1 MLQRNGSEIAQQ
13 LSGKER
19 KIQRIAAVAVIGIAA
34 VGSYFGLQ
42 AVSDADAQNRKV
54 HDQQGLELTQ
64 QAKADG
70 FDVQP
75 TRYDD
80 KETVQLKLN
89 LGNCAIDVSAQKVT
103 DGDTITDVRNYHFG
117 GYSLPTVKQD
127 SRVRGTAARDVYNYY
142 DGVPVQFTFQN
153 QQELQDNILGAEPC
167 ETLAQTL
174 VPPTTV
180 IVR

>member
-1 MLQRNGSEIAQQ
+1 MTQKNVSEIAHQK
-13 LSGKER
+13 SGGER
-19 KIQRIAAVAVIGIAA
+19 RIQRIAAVAVIGIAT

-42 AVSDADAQNRKV
+42 AVGDADAQNRKA

-70 FDVQP
+70 FDAQP

-80 KETVQLKLN
+80 RETVQLKLS
-89 LGNCAIDVSAQKVT
+89 LGSCAIDVSAQKVT
-103 DGDTITDVRNYHFG
+103 DGDTITDIRNYQFD

-127 SRVRGTAARDVYNYY
+127 NRLRGTAGREIYNYY
-142 DGVPVQFTFQN
+142 DGVPVHFTFQN

-167 ETLAQTL
+167 ETLARSF

-180 IVR
+180 VVR